1 MSRRISEKI
10 VEWLKDRTNIGHIPF
25 FKVPYTYFNLDLWLG
40 AIVAAS
46 FFWLALT
53 GLLLILYY
61 RPEAPLESTKQ
72 TLFERPFGGVL
83 LTSHLYAAHF
93 MILATVVHAF
103 RNLFK
108 GVYKR
113 PRELVWILGVATGFM
128 ALQTAFFGY
137 SLVGDRIAK
146 EAINIGSALTI
157 RSLGEALGI
166 YLVSAVFS
174 LDPGETYYRVFAM
187 HIIFATILFL
197 LFMAHFGLFELH
209 GPAPREEETNWKVDP
224 PKIDQNR
231 KDLAPWFPVN
241 LVFILSVTFSVWGL
255 ILIVDSLAMRFADLL
270 PPLFKPYPVE
280 AEDFTP
286 MPPWFFLFAYRIFQ
300 FTFLTLPHPQVP
312 QLLQFIVA
320 MILPPLILI
329 ALPFIDRNDSRH
341 PLDRP
346 VPVILGALMFI
357 YFFQLTIWALIEP
370 GIPIKFLQAL
380 VVMVPPFLAVT
391 VGYRILRRIK
401 LGHEVTPKEML
412 AGAAIISGGTILI
425 IAAAMATGITGLA
438 EEIIIGVFGLAMA
451 ITFIGWLASKL
462 TPEEAPKVVENK
474 NPDESLPSYLLGIAV
489 LELLIG
495 LFAFF
500 SLIAIAIIDPVGYMI
515 QAAGMLG
522 LLFFSAAGLA
532 YSVFRALIAEK
543 LPPADLFTEIKPHL
557 PVFIAFLIVVIVV
570 L

>member
-1 MSRRISEKI
+1 MAKSVSERI
-10 VEWLKDRTNIGHIPF
+10 VDWLRDRTNIGHIPF

-46 FFWLALT
+46 FFWLAIT
-53 GLLLILYY
+53 GLLLVLYY

-72 TLFERPFGGVL
+72 ILFERPFGGLL

-93 MILATVVHAF
+93 MILATIVHAF

-108 GVYKR
+108 GIYKR

-146 EAINIGSALTI
+146 EAINIGSALTV
-157 RSLGEALGI
+157 RSLGESLGI
-166 YLVSAVFS
+166 YLVSALFS
-174 LDPGETYYRVFAM
+174 IDPGETYFRLLAM

-209 GPAPREEETNWKVDP
+209 GPAPREEETNWRVDP
-224 PKIDQNR
+224 PRIDQNR
-231 KDLAPWFPVN
+231 GDLAPWFPVN

-255 ILIVDSLAMRFADLL
+255 ILIVDSLAMKYADLL

-286 MPPWFFLFAYRIFQ
+286 LPPWFFLFAYRIFQ
-300 FTFLTLPHPQVP
+300 FTFLTLPHPEVP

-320 MILPPLILI
+320 MVLPPLILV
-329 ALPFIDRNDSRH
+329 ALPFIDRSSSRH

-346 VPVILGALMFI
+346 VPVIIGALMFI

-370 GIPIKFLQAL
+370 GIPIRFLQAL
-380 VVMVPPFLAVT
+380 VVMLPPFLAVT
-391 VGYRILRRIK
+391 VGYRILRRLR
-401 LGHEVTPKEML
+401 LGREVPLKEVL
-412 AGAAIISGGTILI
+412 AGAGIISGGTVLV
-425 IAAAMATGITGLA
+425 IAAALAAGIAGLA
-438 EEIIIGVFGLAMA
+438 EEIIVGLLGLAMA
-451 ITFIGWLASKL
+451 VAFIGWLASKL
-462 TPEEAPKVVENK
+462 TTEEAPKVVENK
-474 NPDESLPSYLLGIAV
+474 DPDDSLPSYLLGIAV
-489 LELLIG
+489 LELFIG
-495 LFAFF
+495 LFALF
-500 SLIAIAIIDPVGYMI
+500 SLIAIAVIDPVAFTI
-515 QAAGMLG
+515 QATAMLG

-532 YSVFRALIAEK
+532 YTIFRALVAEK
-543 LPPADLFTEIKPHL
+543 LPPADFFTEVKPHL
-557 PVFIAFLIVVIVV
+557 PVFIAFLIVVLVV